1 MIQRIQSIWLLL
13 ASACAFLSLKFSFYS
28 GTDSKGIQSQ
38 FLTGSSDF
46 ILLLFTAVIGV
57 LTLFTIFMYKNRK
70 QQLRL
75 CILGI
80 LLEAILIFLYYR
92 QLSTFTSGTYSLTS
106 LLQLGVI
113 IFFILAAR
121 GISKDEKLVKG
132 SDRLR

>member
-13 ASACAFLSLKFSFYS
+13 ASACAFVSLKFSFYS
-28 GTDSKGIQSQ
+28 GTDSKGLASQ

-46 ILLLFTAVIGV
+46 ILLLFTVVIGV
-57 LTLFTIFMYKNRK
+57 LALFTIFMYKNRV

-92 QLSTFTSGTYSLTS
+92 QLSTFTNGTYSLTS
-106 LLQLGVI
+106 VLQLGVI
-113 IFFILAAR
+113 VFFILAAR
-121 GISKDEKLVKG
+121 GISKDQKLVKE

>member
-13 ASACAFLSLKFSFYS
+13 ASACAFVSLKFSFYS
-28 GTDSKGIQSQ
+28 GTDGKGLSSQ

-57 LTLFTIFMYKNRK
+57 LALFTIFMFKNRK

-80 LLEAILIFLYYR
+80 LLEAVLIFLYYR
-92 QLSTFTSGTYSLTS
+92 QLSTFTNGTYSLTS
-106 LLQLGVI
+106 LLQVGI
-113 IFFILAAR
+113 ILFFILAAR
-121 GISKDEKLVKG
+121 GISKDQKLVKE